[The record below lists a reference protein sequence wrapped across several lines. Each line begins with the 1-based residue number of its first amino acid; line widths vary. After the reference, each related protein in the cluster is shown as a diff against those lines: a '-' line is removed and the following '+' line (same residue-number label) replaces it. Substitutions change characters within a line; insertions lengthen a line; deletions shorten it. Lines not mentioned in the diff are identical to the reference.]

1 MSTGYSS
8 QKYIAGAIH
17 NRSHPQQKPST
28 TEAIHNRSHP
38 QQKPSTTGAI
48 HNRKGHMKRKFS
60 CALKFYF
67 VISNKQTGNMRLK
80 FNIICRVVML
90 LQLVCSSYG
99 CDVRVYTFIP
109 VQEAFQVD
117 YIADRKVLN
126 SCVYIGVLV
135 AQIRLNGEGIGSA
148 VLGNCEV

>member
-8 QKYIAGAIH
+8 QKYIAGAFT
-17 NRSHPQQKPST
+17 QQ
-28 TEAIHNRSHP
+28 E
-38 QQKPSTTGAI
+38 PSTTGAF

-67 VISNKQTGNMRLK
+67 VIRNKQTGNMRLK

-99 CDVRVYTFIP
+99 SDVRVYTFIP

-126 SCVYIGVLV
+126 GCVYIGVLV
-135 AQIRLNGEGIGSA
+135 AQIRLNGEGIGST
-148 VLGNCEV
+148 VLGNGEV

>member
-1 MSTGYSS
+1 MR
-8 QKYIAGAIH
+8 KYPERAKGLGIGEIKAGH
-17 NRSHPQQKPST
+17 EHRLLFSKVYCWSHPQQ
-28 TEAIHNRSHP
+28 E
-38 QQKPSTTGAI
+38 PSTTGAI

-99 CDVRVYTFIP
+99 SDVRVYTFIP

-148 VLGNCEV
+148 ILGNGEV

>member
-1 MSTGYSS
+1 MRFSKVYC
-8 QKYIAGAIH
+8 
-17 NRSHPQQKPST
+17 RSPPQQEPST
-28 TEAIHNRSHP
+28 TEAF
-38 QQKPSTTGAI
+38 TTGAF

-99 CDVRVYTFIP
+99 SDVRVYTFIP

-126 SCVYIGVLV
+126 GCVYIGVLV

-148 VLGNCEV
+148 ILGNGEV

>member
-17 NRSHPQQKPST
+17 NRSHPQQ
-28 TEAIHNRSHP
+28 E
-38 QQKPSTTGAI
+38 PSTTGAI
-48 HNRKGHMKRKFS
+48 HNRKGPMKRKFS

-99 CDVRVYTFIP
+99 SDVRVYTFIP

-126 SCVYIGVLV
+126 GCVYIGVLV

-148 VLGNCEV
+148 VLGNGEV

>member
-8 QKYIAGAIH
+8 QKYIAGAFH
-17 NRSHPQQKPST
+17 NRSHPQQ
-28 TEAIHNRSHP
+28 E
-38 QQKPSTTGAI
+38 PSTTGAI

-99 CDVRVYTFIP
+99 SDVRVYTFIP

-126 SCVYIGVLV
+126 GCVYIGVLV

-148 VLGNCEV
+148 VLGNGEV

>member
-1 MSTGYSS
+1 MR
-8 QKYIAGAIH
+8 KYPERAKGLGIGEIKAGH
-17 NRSHPQQKPST
+17 EHRLLFSKVYCW
-28 TEAIHNRSHP
+28 SHP
-38 QQKPSTTGAI
+38 QQKPSTTGAF

-67 VISNKQTGNMRLK
+67 VISNEQTGNMRLK

-99 CDVRVYTFIP
+99 SDVRVYTFIP

-148 VLGNCEV
+148 ILGNGEV

>member
-17 NRSHPQQKPST
+17 NRSHPQQ
-28 TEAIHNRSHP
+28 E
-38 QQKPSTTGAI
+38 PSTTGAF
-48 HNRKGHMKRKFS
+48 HNRKGRMKRKFS

-67 VISNKQTGNMRLK
+67 VISNKQTGNMQLK

-99 CDVRVYTFIP
+99 SDVRVYTFIP

-126 SCVYIGVLV
+126 GCVYIGVLV

-148 VLGNCEV
+148 VLGNGEV

>member
-17 NRSHPQQKPST
+17 NRSHPQQKSF
-28 TEAIHNRSHP
+28 
-38 QQKPSTTGAI
+38 TTGAF
-48 HNRKGHMKRKFS
+48 HNRKGPMKRKFS
-60 CALKFYF
+60 WALKFYF

-99 CDVRVYTFIP
+99 SDVRVYTFIP

-135 AQIRLNGEGIGSA
+135 AQIRLNGERIGSA
-148 VLGNCEV
+148 VLGNGEV

>member
-1 MSTGYSS
+1 MSTGYSF

-17 NRSHPQQKPST
+17 NRSHPQQ
-28 TEAIHNRSHP
+28 E
-38 QQKPSTTGAI
+38 PSTTGAF

-99 CDVRVYTFIP
+99 SDVRVYTFIP
-109 VQEAFQVD
+109 VQEAFQID

-126 SCVYIGVLV
+126 GCVYIGVLV

-148 VLGNCEV
+148 VLGNGEV